1 MAYIG
6 AQPRLGNFQACDA
19 ITTSATTT
27 FNLLVGG
34 TAIFPQSAQHCLVSL
49 PGVLQAPIVVLSTTI
64 SGGST
69 IIFAAVA
76 LTIG

>member
-6 AQPRLGNFQACDA
+6 SSTSTVGNFQACDA

-34 TAIFPQSAQHCLVSL
+34 TCCILAHNQPNTA
-49 PGVLQAPIVVLSTTI
+49 
-64 SGGST
+64 
-69 IIFAAVA
+69 
-76 LTIG
+76 